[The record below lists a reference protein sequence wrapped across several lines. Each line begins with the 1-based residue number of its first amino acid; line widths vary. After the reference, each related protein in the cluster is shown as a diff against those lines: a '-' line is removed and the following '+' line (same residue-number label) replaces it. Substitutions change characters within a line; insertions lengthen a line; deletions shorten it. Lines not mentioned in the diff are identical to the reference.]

1 MLCLQEVGGVLSDG
15 NPVFGLISRIVMRKT
30 RIRCDKMAGMRF
42 KEIRRF
48 EARVRKAGG
57 CGCWV
62 WTGALNNGGY
72 GRFVIGGREELAHR
86 AAWMLYKGEIPD
98 GLLVLHRCDNPGC
111 VRSDHLFLGTHADN
125 AMDKM
130 LKGRGGTTKLSD
142 EQVREIRAVRAE
154 GVKVRVIAEQ
164 FGVVTSTVS
173 DIDRYKRRASVR

>member
-1 MLCLQEVGGVLSDG
+1 MLCLQEVGVFLSDG
-15 NPVFGLISRIVMRKT
+15 NPVLGLICRTAMRKT
-30 RIRCDKMAGMRF
+30 RIRCDRMTGMRF

-57 CGCWV
+57 CGCWF
-62 WTGALNNGGY
+62 WTGVLNKGGY
-72 GRFVIGGREELAHR
+72 GRFVVGGREEMAHR
-86 AAWMLYKGEIPD
+86 AAWMLFKGEIPD
-98 GLLVLHRCDNPGC
+98 GKLVLHRCDVPACVNPA
-111 VRSDHLFLGTHADN
+111 HLFLGTHADN

-142 EQVREIRAVRAE
+142 EQVREIRALRTE
-154 GVKVRVIAEQ
+154 GVKVRVIAER